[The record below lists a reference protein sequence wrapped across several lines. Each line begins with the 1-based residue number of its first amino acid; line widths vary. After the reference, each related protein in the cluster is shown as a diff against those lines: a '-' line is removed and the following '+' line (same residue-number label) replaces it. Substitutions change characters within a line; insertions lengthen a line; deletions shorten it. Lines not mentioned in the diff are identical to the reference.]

1 MRSTTAHVDK
11 AFNLTGELVDN
22 MNTTRGNVRLRWE
35 EPPNPNGAIVSYMV
49 IFERQEQDAVEEK
62 RCITVQDYLN
72 QSGYIVTNLNEGKYS
87 FLVRANSL
95 AGDGELSDLVYVIV
109 PVSNYT
115 LKPFSMGMK
124 GTMVL

>member
-1 MRSTTAHVDK
+1 MCVYATANVDK

-22 MNTTRGNVRLRWE
+22 LNTTRGNVRLRWE
-35 EPPNPNGAIVSYMV
+35 EPQHPNGAIVSYIV

-87 FLVRANSL
+87 FRIRANSL
-95 AGDGELSDLVYVIV
+95 AGDGDLTDLVYVTV
-109 PVSNYT
+109 PVNNWS
-115 LKPFSMGMK
+115 
-124 GTMVL
+124 